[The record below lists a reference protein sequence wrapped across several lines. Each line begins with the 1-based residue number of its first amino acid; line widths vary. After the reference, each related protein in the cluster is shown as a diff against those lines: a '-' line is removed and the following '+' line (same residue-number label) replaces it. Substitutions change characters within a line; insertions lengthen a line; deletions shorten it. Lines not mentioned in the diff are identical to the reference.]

1 MSGKKCSLD
10 LVISLF
16 ISAYLL
22 SSPLVVITAMAAVID
37 GTDSDNSL
45 YGTMADDAIT
55 GKGENDNCMGMEE
68 MMT

>member
-1 MSGKKCSLD
+1 
-10 LVISLF
+10 
-16 ISAYLL
+16 
-22 SSPLVVITAMAAVID
+22 MAAVID

-45 YGTMADDAIT
+45 YGTMADDTIT

>member
-45 YGTMADDAIT
+45 YGTMADDTIT